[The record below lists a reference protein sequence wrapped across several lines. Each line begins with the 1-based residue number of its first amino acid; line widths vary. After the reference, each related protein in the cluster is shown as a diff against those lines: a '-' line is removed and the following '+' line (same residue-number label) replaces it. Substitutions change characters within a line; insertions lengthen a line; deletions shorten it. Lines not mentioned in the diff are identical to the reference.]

1 VTRNYIE
8 GELVY
13 GVTNIGFKP
22 TVNGHHLLAETNLFN
37 FYKDV
42 YDRMM
47 KIELLDF
54 IRPEKKFGSVMEL
67 QSEMENNILY
77 AKNYVKKRFN

>member
-1 VTRNYIE
+1 
-8 GELVY
+8 
-13 GVTNIGFKP
+13 
-22 TVNGHHLLAETNLFN
+22 
-37 FYKDV
+37 
-42 YDRMM
+42 M